1 MGITEGFMDPSAFPV
16 PSAGQMR
23 SAVSPSGSK
32 WSWGPSLSR
41 KAELE
46 VWIQGDVC
54 AGSAQGLGAVQSP
67 CPARA
72 ASLSWAQEALSPAL
86 SCAELPV
93 LRVQLPL

>member
-1 MGITEGFMDPSAFPV
+1 MDPSAFPV

-46 VWIQGDVC
+46 VWIHGDVC
-54 AGSAQGLGAVQSP
+54 AGSAQGWEQ
-67 CPARA
+67 CRA
-72 ASLSWAQEALSPAL
+72 LV
-86 SCAELPV
+86 LPV
-93 LRVQLPL
+93 QPACPGHRRH